1 MITAQYGKDKEKM
14 WTGTDR
20 ISHEESSTSAV
31 VFQHTLKV
39 VQVPLGERNINYWAT
54 LGEGSQGQEHTY
66 FDDKG
71 EA

>member
-1 MITAQYGKDKEKM
+1 MAKEKEKR
-14 WTGTDR
+14 WTETDC
-20 ISHEESSTSAV
+20 ISHEESSTFAV

-39 VQVPLGERNINYWAT
+39 VQVPLGERSIHYRASVRGENTRNIN
-54 LGEGSQGQEHTY
+54 TY